1 MFFRQMTD
9 VFLVR
14 TDPASSIVKPAHIH
28 MTSPPQMRKEKLLRM
43 NRTSPSTAV
52 LHASKNSSPIVQNS
66 SPARRRDRFPSRG
79 GQVLHSFY
87 ELPIDRERR
96 ERA

>member
-9 VFLVR
+9 AFLVR

-52 LHASKNSSPIVQNS
+52 LRPSKN
-66 SPARRRDRFPSRG
+66 PSRLCRILHRG
-79 GQVLHSFY
+79 GDAVEYGWPRKWVLNSFY